1 MWRLARSLIVLIDE
15 INRSAPGRSEAGDMS
30 DGGAAYANR
39 PTDHRPCPCHRVV
52 CAFDF
57 THDPTGGLDTYEFAE
72 WMALRLKEGQEG
84 RVKYIIS
91 QGKICSGPKQPY
103 RPGVWREY
111 KGIDPHNKHIHVSVT
126 HPSNVFDFPASW
138 GWELHAKQAQ

>member
-1 MWRLARSLIVLIDE
+1 MWRLAKSLHSLIDE
-15 INRSAPGRSEAGDMS
+15 INRSAPGRDESHDMS

-39 PTDHRPCPCHRVV
+39 PSDHKPCPCHQVV

-57 THDPTGGLDTYEFAE
+57 THDPSKGFDAHEFAD
-72 WMALRLKEGQEG
+72 WLAGRLKSGQEG

-91 QGKICSGPKQPY
+91 NSRICSGPKQPY

-111 KGIDPHNKHIHVSVT
+111 KGIDPHKTHVHVSVV
-126 HPSNVFDFPASW
+126 HPSFDWSAP
-138 GWELHAKQAQ
+138 WEWEIHAQRVQ